1 MYEKIGSCFTPSLQ
15 KVPIMARCT
24 KEEALAT
31 RERLLD
37 AAELVF
43 SEKGVSRTSLSD
55 IAEAAGAS
63 RGAIYWHF
71 KNKADLFNAMMDR
84 TTLPMEDSLQ
94 QIGLDAGQDP
104 LVELQRAILDAM
116 RKISTDERTRRV
128 FEVAT
133 LKVEYVDELLAV
145 KERHLQ
151 CYVENSSQVQRS
163 LEQAAVRRAMPLRL
177 PPQVAA
183 QGLHALMVGLI
194 HTWLLAPTSFEL
206 VGVASQAVATYLVGL
221 GLLPMPVCVASA
233 VLAE

>member
-1 MYEKIGSCFTPSLQ
+1 
-15 KVPIMARCT
+15 MARCT

-31 RERLLD
+31 RDRLLD

-55 IAEAAGAS
+55 IAEAAGVS

-71 KNKADLFNAMMDR
+71 KNKADLFNAMMER

-94 QIGLDAGQDP
+94 QIGHDAGQDP
-104 LVELQRAILDAM
+104 LAELQRAISSAM
-116 RKISTDERTRRV
+116 RKIATDERTRRV

-145 KERHLQ
+145 KARHLQ
-151 CYVENSSQVQRS
+151 CYVNGVSQMQRS
-163 LEQAAVRRAMPLRL
+163 LEEAAARRQTPL
-177 PPQVAA
+177 QTSATAAA
-183 QGLHALMVGLI
+183 QGLHALMIGLI

-206 VGVASQAVATYLVGL
+206 VAVADMAVATYLAGL
-221 GLLPMPVCVASA
+221 GMLPVPSGGQTGSA
-233 VLAE
+233 Q

>member
-1 MYEKIGSCFTPSLQ
+1 
-15 KVPIMARCT
+15 MARCT

-104 LVELQRAILDAM
+104 LVELQCAILDAM
-116 RKISTDERTRRV
+116 RKIATDERTRRV

-233 VLAE
+233 ELAE